1 METNQLL
8 VSREQAAEFLGVRPQ
23 TLAAWAS
30 SRRYALPFVKV
41 GRRVMYRLSDL
52 DAFIERNVFGGEVQ
66 Q

>member
-1 METNQLL
+1 MKSDL
-8 VSREQAAEFLGVRPQ
+8 VSREKAAEFLGIRPQ